1 MYVNLSIMRPNA
13 DFADQTRD
21 SMHRFA
27 ATARAQPGCI
37 ACATLADG
45 ESSSLYGLAVW
56 ESEDAAHAAGP
67 ALNAAVADDDFESW
81 LAGMDHH
88 TLTEV

>member
-1 MYVNLSIMRPNA
+1 V
-13 DFADQTRD
+13 TRCID
-21 SMHRFA
+21 SPPP
-27 ATARAQPGCI
+27 PGRSRD
-37 ACATLADG
+37 A
-45 ESSSLYGLAVW
+45 SLYGLAVW